1 MAAPVNAV
9 VYVSLLDLI
18 SMDIKRWWTRISKK
32 TSRSDAAEGGT
43 SRK

>member
-1 MAAPVNAV
+1 MSAPVNTV

-32 TSRSDAAEGGT
+32 TNQDHICPV
-43 SRK
+43 K